1 MLEVVVEKPFSE
13 STVTK
18 ILELVENASSRK
30 APTEQFI
37 TKFARYYTPI
47 VVILAVL
54 LAVLLPVIIPGMT
67 FNDGVYR
74 AAIFLVISCPCALVV
89 SIPVGFF
96 GGIGASSRKGILVKG
111 GNFLEGLNDV
121 KYVIMDKTGTL
132 TKGEFEITDIQS
144 TPEFNNEELLE
155 LAAYAETHSS
165 HPIAVSIKEHY
176 GKEIDERR
184 IDEYNDLS
192 GHGVQAVV
200 DGKEILAGN
209 AKLMAKYGIPFK
221 EVEEVGTVVYLAIEG
236 AYAGYLLIADTIK
249 EDAAEGIALMK
260 EKGVEHIIML
270 TGDSKAVAEAVGSK
284 LGIDEIHS
292 ELLPQDKV
300 EKMEEI
306 MVRKNK
312 KEKVAF
318 VGDGINDTPV
328 LARSDIGIAMGG
340 LGSDAAIEAADIVIM
355 DDKPSK
361 IGTAMQVA
369 KDTRQ
374 IVWQNIIL
382 ALAIK
387 GVFLVLGAL
396 GVASMWEAVFA
407 DVGVTV
413 IAVLNSMRILNK

>member
-1 MLEVVVEKPFSE
+1 
-13 STVTK
+13 
-18 ILELVENASSRK
+18 
-30 APTEQFI
+30 
-37 TKFARYYTPI
+37 
-47 VVILAVL
+47 
-54 LAVLLPVIIPGMT
+54 
-67 FNDGVYR
+67 
-74 AAIFLVISCPCALVV
+74 
-89 SIPVGFF
+89 
-96 GGIGASSRKGILVKG
+96 
-111 GNFLEGLNDV
+111 
-121 KYVIMDKTGTL
+121 MD
-132 TKGEFEITDIQS
+132 
-144 TPEFNNEELLE
+144 
-155 LAAYAETHSS
+155 
-165 HPIAVSIKEHY
+165 
-176 GKEIDERR
+176 
-184 IDEYNDLS
+184 
-192 GHGVQAVV
+192 
-200 DGKEILAGN
+200 
-209 AKLMAKYGIPFK
+209 KYGIPFK
-221 EVEEVGTVVYLAIEG
+221 AVEEVGTIVYLAIEG

-249 EDAAEGIALMK
+249 DDAAEAIALMK

-270 TGDSKAVAEAVGSK
+270 TGDSKAVAKKVGNK
-284 LGIDEIHS
+284 LRIDEIYS

-300 EKMEEI
+300 EKTEGI
-306 MVRKNK
+306 MAYKNE

-387 GVFLVLGAL
+387 GVFLILGAF

-413 IAVLNSMRILNK
+413 IAVLNAMRVLRK